1 MEIKKKKPSWRF
13 DGISGGFAN
22 VTIEFNFFFGIVRRM
37 AVTPLTLFC
46 FGNVSF
52 GSLRARFPVR
62 ATWLQRSD
70 NDNIRETGTIIGQL
84 VLRRVKVVDF

>member
-1 MEIKKKKPSWRF
+1 MDFNPRTKDEGESDLLGDKIKKKPSWRF
-13 DGISGGFAN
+13 DGISGDFAN

-52 GSLRARFPVR
+52 VEAFELDSL
-62 ATWLQRSD
+62 
-70 NDNIRETGTIIGQL
+70 
-84 VLRRVKVVDF
+84 